1 MSNNTSDGLR
11 LYCVV
16 DIDDFGGELELD
28 GVSVVQFRDLGAVVS
43 PAEYV
48 QTEPTDDDIEHYTK
62 IIDELYESG
71 PVIPAPVG
79 ALFRSDDVL
88 RHWLEIHYAAL
99 HKTLGDIERRA
110 SPTPPYEYVRMQLG
124 V

>member
-1 MSNNTSDGLR
+1 MPNNTPDGLR
-11 LYCVV
+11 LYGVV
-16 DIDDFGGELELD
+16 DVDDFGGELKLG
-28 GVSVVQFRDLGAVVS
+28 GVSLVQFRDLGAVVS

-48 QTEPTDDDIEHYTK
+48 QAEPTDDDIMDYAE
-62 IIDELYESG
+62 IIDALYESG

-110 SPTPPYEYVRMQLG
+110 SPSPPYEYVRMQLG